1 MYVLVFT
8 AETREAQVC
17 VVRDLRGKWRRYN
30 RRLEWEHPGVGK
42 RYLTVSRSPVKKD
55 HVCRV
60 YTVSESA
67 EKESVPRLKIGV
79 WSKIEKAVCFHLTR
93 RRSVR
98 QKHNEKNQ

>member
-1 MYVLVFT
+1 MGTSWCGEKVLDCFT
-8 AETREAQVC
+8 LACE
-17 VVRDLRGKWRRYN
+17 
-30 RRLEWEHPGVGK
+30 
-42 RYLTVSRSPVKKD
+42 KD

-79 WSKIEKAVCFHLTR
+79 WSKIEKAVCFH

-98 QKHNEKNQ
+98 QKHNEKMDNNDSVCEGFCGYKLKDASLWWWNQETRSQRCVSI

>member
-1 MYVLVFT
+1 MGTSWCGEKVLDCFT
-8 AETREAQVC
+8 LACE
-17 VVRDLRGKWRRYN
+17 
-30 RRLEWEHPGVGK
+30 
-42 RYLTVSRSPVKKD
+42 KD

-79 WSKIEKAVCFHLTR
+79 WSKIEKAVCFH

-98 QKHNEKNQ
+98 QKHNEKNNNDSVCEGFCGYKLEDASLWWWNQETRSQRCVSI